1 MTDREQHVVE
11 FYARHPI
18 SSEHILIKL
27 RESRGNLDNV
37 SPEELYPHDQDHYG
51 GLDANAAMA
60 ERARLRDGAKVADF
74 CAGLGGPARWF
85 ARNFG
90 IEVVGI
96 ELNPDRVRGAGELT
110 RLVGL
115 DDQVSIRQGNV
126 LSPEIDDNSVD
137 AVLSQ
142 EAFLHVPDTLG
153 VLEQAFRILKPGG
166 RLVFTDWVEHAP
178 PTDDEAQDM
187 WHGIA
192 AQTLESVRG
201 YRGLLVATGFEVDS
215 IEDLTGDWA
224 DILAERLEMFRR
236 LRAEAQRAGTPA
248 GEMSFYDSYVRLVEH
263 VTAKNL
269 GGARFT
275 AIKP

>member
-115 DDQVSIRQGNV
+115 DDQVSI
-126 LSPEIDDNSVD
+126 
-137 AVLSQ
+137 
-142 EAFLHVPDTLG
+142 
-153 VLEQAFRILKPGG
+153 
-166 RLVFTDWVEHAP
+166 
-178 PTDDEAQDM
+178 
-187 WHGIA
+187 
-192 AQTLESVRG
+192 
-201 YRGLLVATGFEVDS
+201 
-215 IEDLTGDWA
+215 
-224 DILAERLEMFRR
+224 
-236 LRAEAQRAGTPA
+236 
-248 GEMSFYDSYVRLVEH
+248 
-263 VTAKNL
+263 
-269 GGARFT
+269 
-275 AIKP
+275 